1 MREMTMRIGWRWLLL
16 VVLGAATLEWALAR
30 ARARGALSEDEAT
43 AYSDELERMQD
54 A

>member
-1 MREMTMRIGWRWLLL
+1 MWEMTMRIGWRWLLL
-16 VVLGAATLEWALAR
+16 VVLGATTLGWALALAR
-30 ARARGALSEDEAT
+30 ARGGLSEDEAT

>member
-1 MREMTMRIGWRWLLL
+1 MRIGWRWLLL
-16 VVLGAATLEWALAR
+16 VVLSAATLGWAR
-30 ARARGALSEDEAT
+30 ARARGVLSDDKAT

>member
-16 VVLGAATLEWALAR
+16 VVLGAATLGW

>member
-1 MREMTMRIGWRWLLL
+1 MRDMTMRIGWRWLLL
-16 VVLGAATLEWALAR
+16 VVLGAATMGSALAR
-30 ARARGALSEDEAT
+30 ARAHGALSGDEAT